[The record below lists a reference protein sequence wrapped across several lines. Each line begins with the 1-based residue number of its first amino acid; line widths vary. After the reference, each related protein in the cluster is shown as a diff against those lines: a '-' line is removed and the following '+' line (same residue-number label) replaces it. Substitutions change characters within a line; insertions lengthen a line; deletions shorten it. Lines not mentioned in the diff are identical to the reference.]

1 MTDASPRVS
10 VVMTCFNGGAHLK
23 PAVES
28 VLAQTLTDF
37 EFIIVDDAS
46 TDGSEDY
53 LGSLTDPRIV
63 LVRNAQNKGQTA
75 SLNIGLDRAQGVYIA
90 RFDADDICTPE
101 RLERQVAAME
111 AHPGVD
117 IVGSQALLMDESGR
131 DFDRTRL
138 PTSSDAVWAF
148 SLLQCPFVHP
158 SVMLRADLL
167 RRDGITFDERYI
179 NQDFELWS
187 RLLVTHR
194 GMNIADPLIR
204 YRVHGASMTIRHHEE
219 NLQATLEIITRRL
232 EAEDLSRLLTQDE
245 IDDLL
250 RYFFADR
257 QLADAAG
264 IDRVPLAN
272 RFWRFCRTISAERHV
287 DRQFMD
293 LSVHRIVQSGLWP
306 NGLSGMY
313 GRVKL
318 LFSLVLFAPL
328 SLGRVATELPGF
340 LIRSR

>member
-1 MTDASPRVS
+1 MANAPLCVS

-53 LGSLTDPRIV
+53 LRSLDDPRVV
-63 LVRNAQNKGQTA
+63 LIRNAQNKGQTA
-75 SLNIGLDRAQGVYIA
+75 SLNIGLARARGSYIA
-90 RFDADDICTPE
+90 RFDADDICTSD
-101 RLERQVAAME
+101 RLARQVAAME
-111 AHPGVD
+111 AHPDVD
-117 IVGSQALLMDESGR
+117 IVGSQAVLMDESSR

-138 PTSSDAVWAF
+138 PVSSDAVWAY

-158 SVMLRADLL
+158 SVMLRTDML
-167 RRDGITFDERYI
+167 RDGGITFDERYI

-194 GMNIADPLIR
+194 GMNLADPLIR

-219 NLQATLEIITRRL
+219 NLRATLDIIERRL
-232 EAEDLSRLLTQDE
+232 EAEGLSSLLARDE

-257 QLADAAG
+257 KLADANDV
-264 IDRVPLAN
+264 DRVSLAD
-272 RFWRFCRTISAERHV
+272 RFWRFCRTISAERNI

-293 LSVHRIVQSGLWP
+293 LSVYRIVQSGLWP
-306 NGLSGMY
+306 NGLSGLY
-313 GRVKL
+313 GRLKL
-318 LFSLVLFAPL
+318 LLSLVWFAPL
-328 SLGRVATELPGF
+328 SLGRIATELPGF
-340 LIRSR
+340 LARSR

>member
-1 MTDASPRVS
+1 
-10 VVMTCFNGGAHLK
+10 MTCFNGGAHLE

-37 EFIIVDDAS
+37 EFIIVDDGS

-53 LGSLTDPRIV
+53 LRSLTDARIV
-63 LVRNAQNKGQTA
+63 LICNARNKGQTA
-75 SLNIGLDRAQGVYIA
+75 SLNIGIAHAQGAYIA
-90 RFDADDICTPE
+90 RFDADDICTPD
-101 RLERQVAAME
+101 RLARQVAAME
-111 AHPGVD
+111 AHPDVD
-117 IVGSQALLMDESGR
+117 IVGTQAVLMDETGQ

-138 PTSSDAVWAF
+138 PVSSDAVWAF

-158 SVMLRADLL
+158 SVMLRTDML

-194 GMNIADPLIR
+194 GMNLAEPLIR

-219 NLQATLEIITRRL
+219 NLRATLEIIERRL
-232 EAEDLSRLLTQDE
+232 AAEGLSGLLTRDE

-257 QLADAAG
+257 QLADADG
-264 IDRVPLAN
+264 VDRVSLAD
-272 RFWRFCRTISAERHV
+272 RFWRFCRTISADRHI

-293 LSVHRIVQSGLWP
+293 LSVYRIVQSGLWP
-306 NGLSGMY
+306 SGLSGVY
-313 GRVKL
+313 GRLKL
-318 LFSLVLFAPL
+318 LLSLALFAPL
-328 SLGRVATELPGF
+328 SLGRVATEFPGF
-340 LIRSR
+340 LARSR

>member
-1 MTDASPRVS
+1 
-10 VVMTCFNGGAHLK
+10 MTCFNGGAHLE
-23 PAVES
+23 PAVDS

-53 LGSLTDPRIV
+53 LASLTDPRVV
-63 LVRNAQNKGQTA
+63 LIRNARNKGQTA
-75 SLNIGLDRAQGVYIA
+75 SLNIGLSQARSAYIA
-90 RFDADDICTPE
+90 RFDADDICTPD
-101 RLERQVAAME
+101 RLARQVAAME
-111 AHPGVD
+111 AHPDVD
-117 IVGSQALLMDESGR
+117 IVGSQAVLMDETGR
-131 DFDRTRL
+131 DFDQTRL
-138 PTSSDAVWAF
+138 PVSSDAVWAF

-158 SVMLRADLL
+158 SVMLRTDML

-194 GMNIADPLIR
+194 GMNLAEPLIR

-219 NLQATLEIITRRL
+219 NLQATLEIIERRL
-232 EAEDLSRLLTQDE
+232 EAEGLSGLLTRDE

-257 QLADAAG
+257 QLADADG
-264 IDRVPLAN
+264 VDRVSLAD
-272 RFWRFCRTISAERHV
+272 RFWRFCRTISADRHI

-293 LSVHRIVQSGLWP
+293 LSVYRIVQSGLWP
-306 NGLSGMY
+306 SGLSGVY
-313 GRVKL
+313 GRLKL
-318 LFSLVLFAPL
+318 LLSLALFAPL
-328 SLGRVATELPGF
+328 SLGHVATKLPGF
-340 LIRSR
+340 LARSR